1 MGRIIIDIF
10 ARNSVTNKRK
20 TIKKKEKRIIGW
32 KYRVKS
38 FPAMANKYSPVFV
51 KKKKSLFRSLC
62 HTKLWLIR

>member
-20 TIKKKEKRIIGW
+20 TIKKKEKRIIRW

-38 FPAMANKYSPVFV
+38 FPAFTEMANKYSPVFV
-51 KKKKSLFRSLC
+51 KKK
-62 HTKLWLIR
+62 III